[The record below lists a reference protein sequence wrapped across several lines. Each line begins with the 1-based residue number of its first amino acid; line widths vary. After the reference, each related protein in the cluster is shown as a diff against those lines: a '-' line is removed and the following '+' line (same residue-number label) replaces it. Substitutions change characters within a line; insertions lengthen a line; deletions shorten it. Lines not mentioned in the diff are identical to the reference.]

1 LKYTLFEYELALLD
15 EMGHGRPPRLKW
27 EDLSDST
34 IEHVLPQT
42 PGENSHWK
50 VVWSADDANQCLHDI
65 GNLVLTLDNSR
76 YYNFEFA
83 RKKGQAGD
91 GYSYSNSDI
100 RQERR
105 LAQFSDWT
113 RKEFDERRAD
123 LVGWIRER
131 WKTEAALVTS
141 PLEVVDE
148 ADEDRTE
155 TPKPVET
162 ESAAEECAKAVAELP
177 T

>member
-1 LKYTLFEYELALLD
+1 MSALFLVYPSD
-15 EMGHGRPPRLKW
+15 SVV
-27 EDLSDST
+27 SDST
-34 IEHVLPQT
+34 IEHILPQT

-50 VVWSADDANQCLHDI
+50 TVWSTDDSDKCLHDI

-76 YYNFEFA
+76 YSNFEFT

-113 RKEFDERRAD
+113 RKEFDERRND
-123 LVGWIRER
+123 LVGWIEDR
-131 WKTEAALVTS
+131 WKTEAAQVAS
-141 PLEVVDE
+141 PLDVDDE
-148 ADEDRTE
+148 ADEDLTE
-155 TPKPVET
+155 QPKPVET
-162 ESAAEECAKAVAELP
+162 KFMVEERSKEVAELQ